1 MLIETY
7 AILVETDD
15 EDTRNVYI
23 KQDEDM
29 IVLHAIQVDLL
40 IEMLLE
46 AKKGL
51 SK

>member
-15 EDTRNVYI
+15 EDTTNIYI

-29 IVLHAIQVDLL
+29 IILHPIQVDLL
-40 IEMLLE
+40 IDMLLK
-46 AKKGL
+46 AKKDL